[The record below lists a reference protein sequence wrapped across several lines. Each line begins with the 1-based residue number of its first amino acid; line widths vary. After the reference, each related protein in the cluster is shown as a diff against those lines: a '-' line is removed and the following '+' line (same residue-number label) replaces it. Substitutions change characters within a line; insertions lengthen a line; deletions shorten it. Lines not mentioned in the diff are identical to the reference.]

1 MQQGQRPRR
10 RHARLNPELYARCGS
25 ICSVTAAV
33 LDRRPVFR
41 NHAVAAAAVD
51 VLKAHAAR
59 TGVAVH
65 GYCVMPDHVHLVLSA
80 SPTCDII
87 TFVGQFK
94 NLGQRAAWAL
104 GTHGAFWQK
113 SFWDHFLRADEQ
125 LEAVILYVLNNP
137 VRAGLV
143 SHWREYPFSGSLAL
157 DLSPTLGGGGQAP
170 ALPNSWTGS

>member
-1 MQQGQRPRR
+1 M
-10 RHARLNPELYARCGS
+10 LYARAGS

-33 LDRRPVFR
+33 LDRRPVFS
-41 NHAVAAAAVD
+41 NPAVAAAVVD

-59 TGVAVH
+59 TGVTVH

-80 SPTCDII
+80 SPTCDLI

-94 NLGQRAAWAL
+94 NLAQRAAWAL

-125 LEAVILYVLNNP
+125 VEAVVSYVLNNP
-137 VRAGLV
+137 VRAGLAT
-143 SHWREYPFSGSLAL
+143 HWREYPFAGSLAI
-157 DLSPTLGGGGQAP
+157 DLSPTDGGGGQAP
-170 ALPNSWTGS
+170 ALRSWQHNFDHCRRPS